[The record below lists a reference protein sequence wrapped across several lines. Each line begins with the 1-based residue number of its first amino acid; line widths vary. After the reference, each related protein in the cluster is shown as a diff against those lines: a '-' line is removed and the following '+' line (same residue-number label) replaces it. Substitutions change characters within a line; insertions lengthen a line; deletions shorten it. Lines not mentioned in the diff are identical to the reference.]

1 MPATL
6 ALTIAIGSAAMLL
19 LIYNMRT
26 LRSLKRSATGLLGE
40 LSDGIVI
47 LSEKPDRAF
56 CNEAARTM
64 LSLPV
69 EPGMPANFHR
79 LASSGLLSEICAGA
93 ASARRGVELPPL
105 ELVDAKGQFRS
116 WRQTLIN
123 ATIAGTRVV
132 GVVLQDRTEVHTLSH
147 LLDESRRRD
156 PLTGLATPE
165 MLHDRTGQALES
177 SGRSRLAVA
186 MLVIEVDQ
194 FEEIFEERGWAA
206 ASELLIQ
213 AAISVSTVVRAMDL
227 MARVGQN
234 RFAVALVSVANP
246 TSLPRVA
253 QRFLSAA
260 RFTYTGNAGQPVAI
274 TGSIGIARAGI
285 DGATSLRLLETAT
298 HACRRAREEGGDRTR
313 FYEIASD
320 ESPPVDTALVAEL
333 RHALDEGRFL
343 MRYQPIVALRTRRL
357 IGYEALMRWQ
367 HPTRG
372 EVTPGEF
379 VATAERSGLIHAL
392 GDFALRRACRDAAG
406 WPEEIMVS
414 INMSV
419 VELTAGDAH
428 TRIVEALAAAD
439 ISPSRIRIEIT
450 ETARIPDLGR
460 LRHAV
465 DQIRALGVTVALDD
479 FGTGHSSLTHLQSLT
494 FDSLKIDGRFVR
506 DLATPRT
513 ASMIR
518 MLITYGRQI
527 GVSVVAE
534 GVETEAQAEQL
545 LTMGCTHAQGWLF
558 GRPMLLEDLPVLAA
572 VG

>member
-1 MPATL
+1 MPAAL
-6 ALTIAIGSAAMLL
+6 ALTIAIGLAAILL
-19 LIYNMRT
+19 LIYNMRM
-26 LRSLKRSATGLLGE
+26 LRSLKRSAAGLLGE

-64 LSLPV
+64 LSLPI
-69 EPGMPANFHR
+69 EPGMPANYHR
-79 LASSGLLSEICAGA
+79 LSSSGLLSEICAGA

-116 WRQTLIN
+116 WRQTPIN
-123 ATIAGTRVV
+123 ATIAGSRVV
-132 GVVLQDRTEVHTLSH
+132 GVVLQDRTEIHTLSH

-234 RFAVALVSVANP
+234 RFAVALASVADP
-246 TSLPRVA
+246 ASLPRVA

-260 RFTYTGNAGQPVAI
+260 RFTYTGNAGQPMAI

-285 DGATSLRLLETAT
+285 DGATSLRLLETAS
-298 HACRRAREEGGDRTR
+298 HACRRAREEGGDRIR

-343 MRYQPIVALRTRRL
+343 MRYQPIVALHTRRL
-357 IGYEALMRWQ
+357 IGYEALDRK
-367 HPTRG
+367 
-372 EVTPGEF
+372 
-379 VATAERSGLIHAL
+379 
-392 GDFALRRACRDAAG
+392 
-406 WPEEIMVS
+406 
-414 INMSV
+414 SV
-419 VELTAGDAH
+419 V
-428 TRIVEALAAAD
+428 
-439 ISPSRIRIEIT
+439 
-450 ETARIPDLGR
+450 
-460 LRHAV
+460 
-465 DQIRALGVTVALDD
+465 
-479 FGTGHSSLTHLQSLT
+479 
-494 FDSLKIDGRFVR
+494 
-506 DLATPRT
+506 
-513 ASMIR
+513 
-518 MLITYGRQI
+518 
-527 GVSVVAE
+527 
-534 GVETEAQAEQL
+534 
-545 LTMGCTHAQGWLF
+545 
-558 GRPMLLEDLPVLAA
+558 
-572 VG
+572 